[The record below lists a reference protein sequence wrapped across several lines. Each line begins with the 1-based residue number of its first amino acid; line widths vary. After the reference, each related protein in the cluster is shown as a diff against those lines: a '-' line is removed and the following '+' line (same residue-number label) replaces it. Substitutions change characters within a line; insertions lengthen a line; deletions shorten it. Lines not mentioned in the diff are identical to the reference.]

1 MFCDKGVLAVRLKLE
16 LSRASNLLWQNVLGP
31 TNDMIR
37 INAKMLQSSLFIL
50 AMPLLF
56 NHIDL
61 SYILLVHLAG
71 IVATRT
77 CSKAAMRGT
86 VAIETA
92 PAAIPAW
99 GS

>member
-50 AMPLLF
+50 AMMPLLF

-61 SYILLVHLAG
+61 CYILLVHLQALWQRER
-71 IVATRT
+71 VAKQR
-77 CSKAAMRGT
+77 
-86 VAIETA
+86 
-92 PAAIPAW
+92 
-99 GS
+99 